1 MLFLFKTELNHVANH
16 GKLVSDCRAR
26 MIGNNQVHNTE
37 INVEGVDSERQ
48 QAAVDEI
55 RWFLQ
60 ILSTATRESRGTITV
75 RRVVIAKDFDA
86 TINALSQQWKTS
98 EVKYKAQRGTVRA
111 IGKIIE
117 HVENDNISF
126 SLVFDGEVFHSWDE
140 QAKAYRFEKFLH
152 ELFHIVID
160 ATRFHK
166 LGSGEYYPNEK
177 TAEGICLSL
186 ALNATNEY
194 KVDRIVDELCQKFL
208 SDDNHQPVPLS
219 KLHLAEGFD
228 LRVTLLE
235 LISKMHEFIVQNV
248 LDFKESRTAIDE
260 LWSRICQFLDELLTV
275 FAHCAAIYNQQ
286 GEWLQTLADISQ
298 IQAYKSF
305 LVGHIEAINKEWQR
319 LFNEPLVDETK
330 NLEAIGSEIRGI
342 FRRCG
347 LTLTNVPG
355 GIYVSVDFV

>member
-1 MLFLFKTELNHVANH
+1 
-16 GKLVSDCRAR
+16 